1 MRRITYREAGVDREA
16 ARAAK
21 EAIGR
26 LARTTFTPD
35 VLMDIGGFGALF
47 RADFSAYRD
56 PVLVASVD
64 GVGTKLK
71 VATLVGRHD
80 TVGYDLVAHCVNDI
94 LVHGARP
101 LFFLDYI
108 AMGKLVPEIVAE
120 IVKGLVRGCRESGCA
135 LVGGETAEMPGVY
148 APGEYDLVGFIVGLV
163 ERERLL
169 DGRRIEPGDVV
180 LGLASLGLHTNGY
193 SLARK
198 LFFEVAQWSVQTQVD
213 ELGCSVGEELLKP
226 HRNYLPLLGGL
237 LESGRIKGLVHI
249 TGGGFLENIPRVLPE
264 GCAVEIREG
273 SWPILPVFRLL
284 QRLGGLEPREMYRTF
299 NMGIGMMVIVAP
311 SDVPVVLE
319 HFRQLGEPAYEIG
332 RVIVGQG
339 EVVLLSSEGR

>member
-56 PVLVASVD
+56 PVLVSSVD

-120 IVKGLVRGCRESGCA
+120 IVEGLVRGCRESGCA

-148 APGEYDLVGFIVGLV
+148 APGEYDLVGFIVGVV
-163 ERERLL
+163 ERARLL
-169 DGRRIEPGDVV
+169 DGRCIEPGDVV

-213 ELGCSVGEELLKP
+213 ELGCSLGEELLKP
-226 HRNYLPLLGGL
+226 HRNYLPVLGGL
-237 LESGRIKGLVHI
+237 LGSGRVKGLVHI
-249 TGGGFLENIPRVLPE
+249 TGGGFLENIPRILPE

-311 SDVPVVLE
+311 SDVPAVLE
-319 HFRQLGEPAYEIG
+319 HFRQLGEPVYEIG

-339 EVVLLSSEGR
+339 EVLFLSSEER